1 MITLINSIVCR
12 HCVPNIVC
20 RCRRLDVLYFLAE
33 ALLPLVRNLTVQAAL
48 RPNFQAT

>member
-20 RCRRLDVLYFLAE
+20 WCGRLDVLYFLAKV
-33 ALLPLVRNLTVQAAL
+33 LLPLVRNLTVQAAPP
-48 RPNFQAT
+48 PNFQAT

>member
-1 MITLINSIVCR
+1 MITLINSIVCW
-12 HCVPNIVC
+12 HSVPNIVC

-33 ALLPLVRNLTVQAAL
+33 VLLPLVGNLTVQAAF